1 MSILEK
7 ISVKYVDNELIILAS
22 TGSGS
27 LEICH
32 IKSGYKEQTPL
43 NIYLGAILPVLP
55 DDQSYNLIVIGI
67 NWGGQTSFDLE
78 LTWKDAP
85 TKSLKGPSDNTDKIG
100 CVWCSD
106 DITFSVV
113 TPN

>member
-7 ISVKYVDNELIILAS
+7 IVVKYVDNELIIIAS

-27 LEICH
+27 SEICH

-43 NIYLGAILPVLP
+43 TIYPGAILPILP

-67 NWGGQTSFDLE
+67 NWGGPTSFDLE
-78 LTWKDAP
+78 LTWNGSRAEP
-85 TKSLKGPSDNTDKIG
+85 LRGPRDNTSKIG
-100 CVWCSD
+100 CVWCMD

-113 TPN
+113 TPS